1 LPIELLCRFE
11 CSRCDLNQ
19 VVGGLRKKAIE
30 TALFPSSPRSIEGCE
45 VVASFDGGVIASDA
59 GALLLVRRIGRSG

>member
-1 LPIELLCRFE
+1 
-11 CSRCDLNQ
+11 

-30 TALFPSSPRSIEGCE
+30 TALFPSSPPSIEGCE